1 LLLKRR
7 RNDRLNLVNFLIII
21 SNLQLKMSAKPAEN
35 KVTVKQPT
43 MLASASTVSFSL
55 SNKMT
60 ETTVALN

>member
-1 LLLKRR
+1 
-7 RNDRLNLVNFLIII
+7 
-21 SNLQLKMSAKPAEN
+21 MSAKPAEN